1 MSQRDLVA
9 ELRAARVEAPPEV
22 RERVRLIAAAAPA
35 PPRRVTWRRAA
46 VVLVPAV
53 AAIAAAVLVTRPS
66 HHPESAID
74 AARARV
80 AHSVTTELAPR
91 AQDTPS
97 AATGARPLTVPSAKG
112 RAQQY
117 DASLALRFD
126 NAEQVSDAVK
136 RALRITS
143 SVGGYSVSVHASTHG
158 KRAVADLRLKV
169 PRSHVQG
176 AMASLL
182 QLGTLTGEDVSTVDK
197 QALLNATD
205 REIARLQKQL
215 TDLRAQPPTPQLERR
230 IAALV
235 ARVERLQRGEAAT
248 RRATHYATIA
258 LHLATALVVI
268 EHKHGHGPLHGVV
281 VALKWL
287 GIGAVYALA
296 LGLPVAL
303 VLGILWLSLRGL
315 RRRRVDALLTRS

>member
-1 MSQRDLVA
+1 MSQRDLAA

-35 PPRRVTWRRAA
+35 PPRRITWRRAA
-46 VVLVPAV
+46 VVLVPAA

-66 HHPESAID
+66 HHPSSALD
-74 AARARV
+74 ALRTQTAGPLHA
-80 AHSVTTELAPR
+80 ELAAPTH
-91 AQDTPS
+91 AS
-97 AATGARPLTVPSAKG
+97 AGAVRKAFTVPSSQG

-117 DASLALRFD
+117 DASLSLRFD
-126 NAEQVSDAVK
+126 TAEQVSDAVK
-136 RALRITS
+136 RALRITT

-158 KRAVADLRLKV
+158 KQAIADLRLKV

-182 QLGTLTGEDVSTVDK
+182 QLGTLTGEDVSTVDR

-205 REIARLQKQL
+205 RQIARLQTQL
-215 TDLRAQPPTPQLERR
+215 TALRAQTPTPQLERR

-268 EHKHGHGPLHGVV
+268 EPKHGHGPLHGVV

-296 LGLPVAL
+296 IGLPVAL
-303 VLGILWLSLRGL
+303 VLGILWLAMRGL
-315 RRRRVDALLTRS
+315 RRRRVDALLNRS